1 MAIHLRIH
9 SDIQAMRG
17 IIDAVPHPVFVK
29 DEESRFVLVNQ
40 AMCDIMGHTFEE
52 LIGRTDRDFV
62 PAEEAEIY
70 MARDR
75 IVLETGEPNENE
87 EPLSAGGGEIRTIVT
102 GKRRLVLADG
112 SRLIVGCI
120 NDITAFR
127 RAEFMTRHLAEHDGL
142 TGLANRALLRTR
154 LDETIDAVRRGEG
167 NAAFLL
173 VDLDGFKNINDAL
186 GHAAGDDLL
195 IQIAKILT
203 DLAGPQAIVGRLG
216 GDEFAIVQRAG
227 TQPDGAIALAVQI
240 IGRLSQPM
248 SLNRRQA
255 FVSASIGIA
264 PLDPECSD
272 REAVK
277 RQADHALYAAKRAGR
292 NTWRLFEAEMEAAH
306 MMTRI
311 MEDDLRLALTKRE
324 FSVAYQPFVGV
335 SDRAV
340 HGFEALLRWTHPTRG
355 VMDPATFIPI
365 AERTGVIATLGEWI
379 LRRACQEAARWPAD
393 LRIAVNVSAVQL
405 ARGDM
410 PEIVAGVLRE
420 TGLDPRRLELE
431 ITETAIIRDLDGA
444 RRTFNALRLLGA
456 RVVLDDFGAGYS
468 SLQILKSLPFDKIK
482 IDRGLLTDVGH
493 LPQADAIVGAILQ
506 LTRTLGLPVVAEGIE
521 TEDQLRLISEEMCEE
536 AQGFLFGRPAPVA
549 TYGMAGFDMAARKS
563 A

>member
-1 MAIHLRIH
+1 
-9 SDIQAMRG
+9 MRG

-62 PAEEAEIY
+62 PAGEAEMY

-75 IVLETGEPNENE
+75 LVLETGEPNENE
-87 EPLSAGGGEIRTIVT
+87 EPLSVGGGEIRTIVT

-127 RAEFMTRHLAEHDGL
+127 RAEFMTRHLAEHDAL
-142 TGLANRALLRTR
+142 TGLANRSLLRTR

-173 VDLDGFKNINDAL
+173 VDLDGFKNVNDAL
-186 GHAAGDDLL
+186 GHAAGDDML

-216 GDEFAIVQRAG
+216 GDEFAIIQRAG
-227 TQPDGAIALAVQI
+227 TQPDEAIALAVRV

-248 SLNRRQA
+248 SLNQRQA

-272 REAVK
+272 REAAK

-306 MMTRI
+306 LVTRI
-311 MEDDLRLALTKRE
+311 MEDNLRAALTKRE

-379 LRRACQEAARWPAD
+379 LRKACREAASWPAHF
-393 LRIAVNVSAVQL
+393 RVAVNVSAVQL

-431 ITETAIIRDLDGA
+431 ITETAIIRDLEGA
-444 RRTFNALRLLGA
+444 RRTFNALHRLGA

-493 LPQADAIVGAILQ
+493 LPQADAIVAAILQ

-521 TEDQLRLISEEMCEE
+521 TEDQLRLISEELCEE
-536 AQGFLFGRPAPVA
+536 AQGFLFGRPAPA
-549 TYGMAGFDMAARKS
+549 AACHIAGLEEAARRS

>member
-1 MAIHLRIH
+1 
-9 SDIQAMRG
+9 MRG

-62 PAEEAEIY
+62 PAGEAEMY

-75 IVLETGEPNENE
+75 LVLETGEPNENE
-87 EPLSAGGGEIRTIVT
+87 EPLSVGGGEIRTIVT

-127 RAEFMTRHLAEHDGL
+127 RAEFMTRHLAEHDAL
-142 TGLANRALLRTR
+142 TGLANRSLLRTR

-173 VDLDGFKNINDAL
+173 VDLDGFKNVNDAL
-186 GHAAGDDLL
+186 GHAAGDDML

-216 GDEFAIVQRAG
+216 GDEFAIIQRAG
-227 TQPDGAIALAVQI
+227 TQPDEAIALAVRV

-248 SLNRRQA
+248 SLNQRQA

-272 REAVK
+272 REAAK

-306 MMTRI
+306 LVTRI
-311 MEDDLRLALTKRE
+311 MEDNLRAALTKRE

-379 LRRACQEAARWPAD
+379 LRKACREAARWPAHF
-393 LRIAVNVSAVQL
+393 RVAVNVSAVQL

-431 ITETAIIRDLDGA
+431 ITETAIIRDLEGA
-444 RRTFNALRLLGA
+444 RRTFNALHRLGA

-493 LPQADAIVGAILQ
+493 LPQADAIVAAILQ

-521 TEDQLRLISEEMCEE
+521 TEDQLRLISEELCEE
-536 AQGFLFGRPAPVA
+536 AQGFLFGRPAPA
-549 TYGMAGFDMAARKS
+549 AACHIAGLEEAARRS

>member
-1 MAIHLRIH
+1 
-9 SDIQAMRG
+9 
-17 IIDAVPHPVFVK
+17 
-29 DEESRFVLVNQ
+29 
-40 AMCDIMGHTFEE
+40 
-52 LIGRTDRDFV
+52 
-62 PAEEAEIY
+62 
-70 MARDR
+70 
-75 IVLETGEPNENE
+75 
-87 EPLSAGGGEIRTIVT
+87 
-102 GKRRLVLADG
+102 
-112 SRLIVGCI
+112 
-120 NDITAFR
+120 
-127 RAEFMTRHLAEHDGL
+127 MTRHLAEHDAL
-142 TGLANRALLRTR
+142 TGLANRSLLRTR

-173 VDLDGFKNINDAL
+173 VDLDGFKNVNDAL
-186 GHAAGDDLL
+186 GHAAGDDML

-216 GDEFAIVQRAG
+216 GDEFAIIQRAG
-227 TQPDGAIALAVQI
+227 TQPDEAIALAVRV

-248 SLNRRQA
+248 SLNQRQA

-272 REAVK
+272 REAAK

-306 MMTRI
+306 LVTRI
-311 MEDDLRLALTKRE
+311 MEDNLRAALTKRE

-379 LRRACQEAARWPAD
+379 LRKACREAASWPAHF
-393 LRIAVNVSAVQL
+393 RVAVNVSAVQL

-431 ITETAIIRDLDGA
+431 ITETAIIRDLEGA
-444 RRTFNALRLLGA
+444 RRTFNALHRLGA

-493 LPQADAIVGAILQ
+493 LPQADAIVAAILQ

-521 TEDQLRLISEEMCEE
+521 TEDQLRLLSAELCEE
-536 AQGFLFGRPAPVA
+536 AQGFLFGRPAPA
-549 TYGMAGFDMAARKS
+549 AACHIAGLEEAARRS